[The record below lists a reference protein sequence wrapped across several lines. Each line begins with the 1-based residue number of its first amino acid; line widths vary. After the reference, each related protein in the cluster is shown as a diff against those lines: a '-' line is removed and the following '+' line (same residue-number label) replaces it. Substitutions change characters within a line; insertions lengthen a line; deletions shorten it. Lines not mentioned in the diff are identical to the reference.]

1 MKIRRALWWIWVAL
15 STIWIVLLFLT
26 GKYWCPLFFWESH
39 LQCTLEST
47 FREFVSL
54 SGLPLMI
61 LGVGTFI
68 GWIISAIRTKIS
80 N

>member
-1 MKIRRALWWIWVAL
+1 MSVRRVAWWIWIAL

-39 LQCTLEST
+39 LQCTVEST

-54 SGLPLMI
+54 SGLPLMM
-61 LGVGTFI
+61 LGAGMLI
-68 GWIISAIRTKIS
+68 GWIASAIRASFS